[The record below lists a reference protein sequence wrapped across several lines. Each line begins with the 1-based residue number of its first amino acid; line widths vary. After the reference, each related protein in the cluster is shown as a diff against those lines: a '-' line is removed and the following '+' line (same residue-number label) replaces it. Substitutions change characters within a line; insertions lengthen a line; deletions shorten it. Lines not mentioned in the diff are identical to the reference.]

1 MKTAQIHSI
10 ESFGTVDG
18 PGVRFVVFFQGCPM
32 RCSYCHNP
40 DTWERKTEDIL
51 RLSSDDLLSKYDSLK
66 TFLKNGGITVSGG
79 EPLLQIDFVLELF
92 TKAKKL
98 GIHTCIDTCG
108 AINVTNRFMS
118 EKLKKLIEV
127 TDLFMVDI
135 KEINDLKHKEITGMS
150 NAVVLKFVR
159 FLSENNAN
167 IRIRHVIVPDLTMN
181 SKDLFELGY
190 FIGQFK
196 INELEILPYHKLGIA
211 KWEQLNK
218 VYSLK
223 DTREATKEEAH
234 KSRLIIQKGMSY
246 RRMK

>member
-108 AINVTNRFMS
+108 AINVTNRFIS

-223 DTREATKEEAH
+223 DTREATKEEAE

>member
-40 DTWERKTEDIL
+40 DTWERETEDVL
-51 RLSSDDLLSKYDSLK
+51 KLSSDDLLSKYDSLK

-108 AINVTNRFMS
+108 AINVTNHFMS

-150 NAVVLKFVR
+150 NAVVLKFVQ
-159 FLSENNAN
+159 FLSEKNAN

-218 VYSLK
+218 VYPLK
-223 DTREATKEEAH
+223 ETREATKEEAE